1 MKSQEISRKIG
12 QARAVNQSAHGS
24 SQPIMIHA
32 PNSHLQELIMIH
44 NPKVKD
50 ILSLAIKPLTDI
62 VLCKGFAKS
71 KLGLLNSH

>member
-1 MKSQEISRKIG
+1 MKSQEISGKVG
-12 QARAVNQSAHGS
+12 QARAVNQSAQGS

-32 PNSHLQELIMIH
+32 PNSHLQELII

-50 ILSLAIKPLTDI
+50 ILSLAIKPLTHT
-62 VLCKGFAKS
+62 VLCKTFAKS